1 MSGYIL
7 RGGQENITL
16 PAAAVESLLRR
27 GEGDAAL
34 LYLALQRFGR
44 GVTPEE
50 LERKLTLLNDALE
63 KTMRTEDVSCIRE
76 VLHRVVPTF
85 HEPEEVNAAQ
95 GETVEIPAQET
106 VPT

>member
-7 RGGQENITL
+7 RGGQENMTL
-16 PAAAVESLLRR
+16 PASAVESLLKR

-50 LERKLTLLNDALE
+50 LEQMDS
-63 KTMRTEDVSCIRE
+63 TE
-76 VLHRVVPTF
+76 
-85 HEPEEVNAAQ
+85 
-95 GETVEIPAQET
+95 GETDEGMEKLGEVYYDAET
-106 VPT
+106 GKYYIIENGN

>member
-16 PAAAVESLLRR
+16 PAAAAESLLKR
-27 GEGDAAL
+27 GDGDAAL

-50 LERKLTLLNDALE
+50 LEQMDS
-63 KTMRTEDVSCIRE
+63 TE
-76 VLHRVVPTF
+76 
-85 HEPEEVNAAQ
+85 
-95 GETVEIPAQET
+95 GETDEGMEKLGEVYYDAET
-106 VPT
+106 GKYYIIENGN